1 MKRDLDLIK
10 KLLEYIEENYNA
22 DYGILDSI
30 SIPGYSKGE
39 VVEHC
44 KLLYDFGYIQFFQD
58 RSIDLG
64 PQCAVGNLTN
74 DGYVALAAFRDD
86 TIFKRIK
93 KFITEKGGLITRK
106 IIDAAIAA
114 VMGKLFAE

>member
-10 KLLEYIEENYNA
+10 ELLEYVEENYNPDA
-22 DYGILDSI
+22 GMLNSI
-30 SIPGYSKGE
+30 SIPGYSKEE

-58 RSIDLG
+58 WSIDLG

-74 DGYVALAAFRDD
+74 DGYDALAAFKDD
-86 TIFKRIK
+86 TMFKRIK
-93 KFITEKGGLITRK
+93 KFIAEKGGLITRK

-114 VMGKLFAE
+114 VVGKLLG